1 VRLLLVVNVRAGT
14 VTPRKVRF
22 IEAVLGERAKVERAR
37 TRAPG
42 HATEPAREAADG
54 THDVVVV
61 LGGDGTV
68 NEVVN
73 GLAGSEVPLGII
85 PGGGTNVLARA
96 LGIPQEPLRAAG
108 HLLARLDSPARR
120 IPLGRG
126 GDRYFT
132 FACGMGLDGE
142 IVRRVE
148 RRQALK
154 RAGGQGFFVWS
165 ALRVGLLR
173 YDFRTPRMRIRWGRD
188 LEHGQD
194 GFTFAITQ
202 NLDPFT
208 YLTKLPLRICP
219 RAGLDLGIDCF
230 AARRVSRLRVVRW
243 ASQALGGARHVRDR
257 RALYLHDQRRILL
270 SADRPMAAQMDGE
283 FIGLRERLQIESVP
297 GALAILA

>member
-1 VRLLLVVNVRAGT
+1 MRLLLVVNARAGT
-14 VTPRKVRF
+14 VTPRTVRF
-22 IEAVLGERAKVERAR
+22 IEGALGERAKVERAR
-37 TRAPG
+37 TRASG
-42 HATEPAREAADG
+42 HATELAREAADG
-54 THDVVVV
+54 THDVVAV

-68 NEVVN
+68 NEVAN
-73 GLAGSEVPLGII
+73 GLAGSDVPLGII

-108 HLLARLDSPARR
+108 HLLARLDGPPRR

-126 GDRYFT
+126 DGRYFT

-165 ALRVGLLR
+165 ALRLGLLS
-173 YDFRTPRMRIRWGRD
+173 YDFRTPRLRIRWGPD
-188 LEHGQD
+188 LEHARE

-208 YLTKLPLRICP
+208 YLARRPLRLCP

-230 AARRVSRLRVVRW
+230 AGRPVSRVRIVRW
-243 ASQALGGARHVRDR
+243 AAQALGQARHVRDR
-257 RALYLHDQRRILL
+257 RALYLHDQRRIEL
-270 SADRPMAAQMDGE
+270 SAETPMATQMDGE
-283 FIGLRERLQIESVP
+283 FVGTRERMEIESVP